1 MYVVAT
7 PIGNLED
14 ITARAAAT
22 LRKVA
27 VVACEDTRRSLVL
40 LRHVGAAPAELM
52 ALHDHNEA
60 EASRRALDRLAAGRD
75 VALISDAGTPL
86 LSDPGFELVRLACER
101 GIRVTPIP
109 GPSALMAVLCASP
122 VAAGGRFFFEGF
134 LPPRRAAREAALAEA
149 LRRAQATVFFE
160 APHRIAQ
167 TLETLAGLGA
177 AKRPITVARELTK
190 AFETILHGEVAQVA
204 ARIGTPRGEFVC
216 LLGGAEAPAPADGD
230 EALDVLLQ
238 ELPPAQAARLA
249 ARLTGASRKALYR
262 RAVQGRAMV
271 AGRVGQATAAS
282 SGAEESPGSAGQG
295 AR

>member
-27 VVACEDTRRSLVL
+27 VVACEDTRRSAVL
-40 LRHVGAAPAELM
+40 LRHVGAAPAELI

-60 EASRRALDRLAAGRD
+60 AASRRALDRLAAGRD

-86 LSDPGFELVRLACER
+86 LSDPGFELVRLACEE
-101 GIRVTPIP
+101 GVRVTPVP
-109 GPSALMAVLCASP
+109 GPSAVMAALSASP
-122 VAAGGRFFFEGF
+122 VAGGRFFFEGF
-134 LPPRRAAREAALAEA
+134 LPPRSAARKAALAEA
-149 LRRAQATVFFE
+149 LRRPHATVFFE
-160 APHRIAQ
+160 APHRIAH
-167 TLETLAGLGA
+167 TLADLMALGA

-204 ARIGTPRGEFVC
+204 AQIGSPRGEFVC
-216 LLGGAEAPAPADGD
+216 VLGGADAPALADGAK
-230 EALDVLLQ
+230 ALDVLLQ

-249 ARLTGASRKALYR
+249 ARLTGVSRQALYQ

-271 AGRVGQATAAS
+271 AERVGQATAAP

>member
-27 VVACEDTRRSLVL
+27 VVACEDTRRSVVL
-40 LRHVGAAPAELM
+40 LRHVGAAPAELI

-60 EASRRALDRLAAGRD
+60 AASRRALDRLAAGRD

-86 LSDPGFELVRLACER
+86 LSDPGFELVRLACEE
-101 GIRVTPIP
+101 GVRVTPVP
-109 GPSALMAVLCASP
+109 GPSALMAVLSASP
-122 VAAGGRFFFEGF
+122 VAGGRFFFEGF
-134 LPPRRAAREAALAEA
+134 LPPRPAARKAVLEEA
-149 LRRAQATVFFE
+149 LRRPHATVFFE
-160 APHRIAQ
+160 APHRIAH
-167 TLETLAGLGA
+167 TLADLVGLGA

-204 ARIGTPRGEFVC
+204 ARIGSPRGEFVC
-216 LLGGAEAPAPADGD
+216 VLGGADAPALADGAT
-230 EALDVLLQ
+230 ALDVLLQ

-249 ARLTGASRKALYR
+249 ARLTGASRQALYQ

-271 AGRVGQATAAS
+271 AERAGQAAAAP